1 MRGYLRTL
9 GEYLVDACAV
19 NPKRGVGASRTAL
32 YGLQT
37 PPRNGQL
44 SYVRCGARTALDDV
58 APYLFPFV
66 LTTAFESLRIS
77 IDPDNAALQAQ
88 LDAAGLRGAALAES
102 GEAFAARVAAENP
115 YNVVTPAPA
124 SEFALVGQFVSLLLC
139 VGHVKSTKPG
149 DEAFV
154 KAFSS
159 SPKWLA
165 IRK

>member
-1 MRGYLRTL
+1 MVARLLIRCSVRRRAMPSL
-9 GEYLVDACAV
+9 KLLDIS
-19 NPKRGVGASRTAL
+19 GA
-32 YGLQT
+32 
-37 PPRNGQL
+37 
-44 SYVRCGARTALDDV
+44 
-58 APYLFPFV
+58 
-66 LTTAFESLRIS
+66 
-77 IDPDNAALQAQ
+77 DPDAY
-88 LDAAGLRGAALAES
+88 ES

-115 YNVVTPAPA
+115 YNVVTPAAA